1 MRDSQTVFDSMM
13 TPVYAG
19 AAIALLLS
27 VRQVDA
33 WQKSRRHHQTQ
44 AALRKDGPVKTAAPA
59 TVKAALP

>member
-33 WQKSRRHHQTQ
+33 WQKSRQTQ
-44 AALRKDGPVKTAAPA
+44 VALRKDGPVKTAAPA
-59 TVKAALP
+59 GVKAALP